1 MSPRSKPQ
9 EIEDDAPSPDGV
21 TARFARGWS
30 MGASSGG
37 PDSARGPAASVE
49 FLVELG
55 RALHEYGTSAPRL
68 EGAMQMV
75 AARLGL
81 ETRIYS
87 TPTAILLGFGPAHE
101 GRTALIRVE
110 PGDLD
115 LEKMG
120 LLYEVAVAAADG
132 TLTPREGSVRIADI
146 VARRPRW
153 PAWLAVACHGLAAA
167 AAAVFL
173 SGTARE
179 VALAAPIG
187 LLVGLVCLLPARW
200 PRTAGVVAPLS
211 AAIASTLAAIA
222 SARLGPASPFLVA
235 LSAVIVLLPG
245 LGLTTA
251 MNELATRNLASG
263 SARLAG
269 AGAQLLG
276 IGFGIAL
283 GTKIASTIAPR
294 APASPIAPPTWPLPI
309 LALAVIVAA
318 LSFVVLVR
326 ARPRDVG
333 YIVGGCALAF
343 VGARFGAS
351 ALGPELGTFT
361 GAALVA
367 LASNAFARIRDRPVA
382 TTLVPA
388 LLLLVPGSLGLRGVS
403 SLLEQDVLAGVA
415 GSFQAITVSMA
426 LVSGLLVANVMLPAR
441 RHL

>member
-1 MSPRSKPQ
+1 MSARIKLQ
-9 EIEDDAPSPDGV
+9 TIEDEA
-21 TARFARGWS
+21 TARLACGW
-30 MGASSGG
+30 ASGGG
-37 PDSARGPAASVE
+37 PDSARGPAASVA

-75 AARLGL
+75 AARLGI

-115 LEKMG
+115 LEKMA
-120 LLYEVAVAAADG
+120 LLYEVAVGAADG
-132 TLTPREGSVRIADI
+132 TITPREGSRRIAAI
-146 VARRPRW
+146 VARKPRW
-153 PAWLAVACHGLAAA
+153 PSWLTVTCHGTSAAA
-167 AAAVFL
+167 AAIFF
-173 SGTARE
+173 SGTPRE
-179 VALAAPIG
+179 VAMAAAIG
-187 LLVGLVCLLPARW
+187 LLVGLVGLLPSRW
-200 PRTAGVVAPLS
+200 PRTSGVVAHLS
-211 AAIASTLAAIA
+211 AAIASAVATIAA
-222 SARLGPASPFLVA
+222 ARFGPASPFLVA
-235 LSAVIVLLPG
+235 LASIIVLLPG

-283 GTKIASTIAPR
+283 GAQVVSKLAPR
-294 APASPIAPPTWPLPI
+294 TIGPPAPPFEWPAQV
-309 LALAVIVAA
+309 LAAAVLLAS
-318 LSFVVLVR
+318 LSFIVLVR

-333 YIVGGCALAF
+333 YIVGACAIAF
-343 VGARFGAS
+343 ASARVGAN
-351 ALGPELGTFT
+351 ALGPELGTFA

-367 LASNAFARIRDRPVA
+367 LASNAIARIRERPVSTA
-382 TTLVPA
+382 LVPA

-403 SLLEQDVLAGVA
+403 SFLEHDVMAGIA
-415 GSFQAITVSMA
+415 GTFQAIAVSIA
-426 LVSGLLVANVMLPAR
+426 LVSGLLIANVMLPPR